1 MMREMEE
8 LRSEN
13 DYLKDELEEL
23 RAEMEELRDS
33 YLEED
38 VYQVQ
43 ELRRELDRANK
54 NCRILQYRLR
64 KTEQKSLK
72 VAQTGQVDGELIRNL
87 EQDLKVAKDVSVRLH
102 HELESVEEKRVSAE
116 DENESLR
123 QRLIEVEISKQTLQN
138 ELDRIRESSLKRRGS
153 RELHKDKKSATQE
166 DNADLKCQLQFAKEE
181 GSLMRKK
188 MAKLGREKDDLD
200 HELQKY
206 RSIYGDVDSPLPTGE
221 AGGPPSTREAE
232 LKLRLKLVEEEANIL
247 GRKIVELEVENR
259 GLKAEMEDVR
269 CQYERDLQSRELP
282 SSLPASPYAESLESC
297 GELRRHLQFVE
308 EEAEL
313 LRRSIGEVEEH
324 NKQLSSELDRFK
336 CGEGGG
342 PEVGWREDGGGG
354 LKANG
359 SLQEELKA
367 ARLQVNELSGKVMKL
382 QYENRVLIS
391 NVQRY
396 DLASN
401 LGPRGAGGRDTGEA
415 ESPEGRKESEGG
427 GGGCPHPKR
436 EGPVGGESDSEEI
449 FEKTSGLGSSGKP
462 SDSSDT
468 CSAELLRKREDSESL
483 VSIKREAER
492 LGRTVERLI
501 TDTDSLIYDARLLAL
516 QRALEQDSVGSD
528 NEPELLDSINSRMK
542 AFRSEL
548 RCFMEKVDHLGEGL
562 REQIDDL
569 SPMPNLTESPSF
581 LSSVTSMSRDSPIGT
596 LGKELITDFQSK
608 LRDQPDW
615 QPIPEDGHD
624 REAHQ
629 TGSSTDPSRKADGG
643 YKGYRPENQDCFGT
657 ELRES
662 HLLPESSST
671 SVHELQLCLKQE
683 RRLREEEKEKFT
695 TKLIE
700 MEEESQKRLLRKD
713 FEVQSLNLQNRLE
726 QKSWSHERSLL
737 AQEVKMFEHNSILL
751 YVKLQWLLTRWKQG
765 KELDCGG
772 EDRLE
777 FEQIDSLP
785 ELSLLLKQ
793 KELVAGEAEAGGCE
807 LSECSQF
814 SPESPGHGPQ
824 LQTEELLQQQKQA
837 RENRRVLSALQS
849 VLEEFHVELRDE
861 EQTRSERPA
870 WETQRPQQKCLLLQE
885 FEEQTGKQDGNLGYE
900 DGSEALQSEQEAQQ
914 RLAEGSSM
922 ASEPHWQLQPCH
934 RNCQRHRLELLE
946 SFERERR
953 DWEQQKRKLR
963 ERLQQL
969 QKEAQPQS
977 GDRPFA
983 DLREPSPDLSEQE
996 WFPGGHSQGRDAFPE
1011 RGFGERRSAVPALR
1025 EGERC
1030 RTAPSLFLDAL
1041 SLDSL
1046 SEASG
1051 SASDSCSL
1059 EREKFT
1065 TGTYEAL
1072 NEICVAKDVSRF
1084 DKEDACK
1091 ANLQRAKSV
1100 SSMSDFQRLMNSSP
1114 FLPEK
1119 TSPGDPKPRMC
1130 FPREDP
1136 TPPLSPD
1143 DLKYIEEFSRK
1154 SWEYADRE
1162 RPGEAWVQKSESK
1175 RVREV
1180 SALTLDPL
1188 QATSWYLT
1196 TSVTMTTSTVT
1207 SSEIAGPQKPQP
1219 SQRVVPVPV
1228 PDMAG
1233 VRLYHSPPVLRSDS
1247 GIKSLD
1253 SDFAFATVVPIGNGV
1268 EPKGGPAQEVF
1279 GRWTCEPS
1287 REVLEGGLRPPEHP
1301 VCATVGF
1308 ASSLQGLNISGNMSD
1323 DMKEVAHSVMSRMRS
1338 SSAERQSKDIGCQ
1351 TNGVS
1356 NAGTQTTR
1364 LVSIGLQTDTARC
1377 LASSPHKCLT
1387 PRGGSTPVSSP
1398 SRSFRNKQVAPAVE
1412 KMQAKF
1418 ERVCCSPKY
1427 GSPKLQRKASA
1438 KPEGPKERGPPPAPA
1453 LPQKGFNESA
1463 WARSTTTRDSPV
1475 HTTINDGLSSLFN
1488 IIDHT
1493 PVACEAAQRLPRPPV
1508 RLPKPPE
1515 PHSSFG
1521 AVQEFLKSMR
1531 GRSPSPVC
1539 ASTES
1544 ERDSDGE
1551 VLVVKQELCLS
1562 PGYHLAGSPA
1572 RLLNRRLLEQV
1583 YGEDHK
1589 LQRVL
1594 TDQDSESGDTDQAS
1608 PASLEDLPWPPP
1620 LEPRFSR
1627 PARPARRP
1635 PSRWA
1640 SRSPSASRPS
1650 SSGDL
1655 VTVQQPETNGSTT
1668 TEADLD
1674 PGQESA

>member
-1 MMREMEE
+1 
-8 LRSEN
+8 
-13 DYLKDELEEL
+13 
-23 RAEMEELRDS
+23 MEELRDS

-427 GGGCPHPKR
+427 GGGRLPIP
-436 EGPVGGESDSEEI
+436 I
-449 FEKTSGLGSSGKP
+449 FCFLYFPPPLSF
-462 SDSSDT
+462 
-468 CSAELLRKREDSESL
+468 CC
-483 VSIKREAER
+483 
-492 LGRTVERLI
+492 
-501 TDTDSLIYDARLLAL
+501 
-516 QRALEQDSVGSD
+516 
-528 NEPELLDSINSRMK
+528 
-542 AFRSEL
+542 FRSN
-548 RCFMEKVDHLGEGL
+548 RPCT
-562 REQIDDL
+562 Q
-569 SPMPNLTESPSF
+569 
-581 LSSVTSMSRDSPIGT
+581 
-596 LGKELITDFQSK
+596 QSK

-657 ELRES
+657 EVKLESIALTECRRSPAS
-662 HLLPESSST
+662 HLSDETTTTIHKLHSYSAFHNGRT
-671 SVHELQLCLKQE
+671 SQGARQL
-683 RRLREEEKEKFT
+683 R
-695 TKLIE
+695 
-700 MEEESQKRLLRKD
+700 ESQKRLLRKD

-777 FEQIDSLP
+777 VGQTFNTTLT
-785 ELSLLLKQ
+785 
-793 KELVAGEAEAGGCE
+793 
-807 LSECSQF
+807 F
-814 SPESPGHGPQ
+814 PQ
-824 LQTEELLQQQKQA
+824 TA
-837 RENRRVLSALQS
+837 S

-963 ERLQQL
+963 ERLQQVG
-969 QKEAQPQS
+969 EA
-977 GDRPFA
+977 
-983 DLREPSPDLSEQE
+983 REQWDES
-996 WFPGGHSQGRDAFPE
+996 
-1011 RGFGERRSAVPALR
+1011 RSSSWRLTTMQNIQFSSVV
-1025 EGERC
+1025 
-1030 RTAPSLFLDAL
+1030 SLGVSL
-1041 SLDSL
+1041 SL
-1046 SEASG
+1046 
-1051 SASDSCSL
+1051 
-1059 EREKFT
+1059 
-1065 TGTYEAL
+1065 
-1072 NEICVAKDVSRF
+1072 
-1084 DKEDACK
+1084 
-1091 ANLQRAKSV
+1091 AKSV

-1143 DLKYIEEFSRK
+1143 DLN
-1154 SWEYADRE
+1154 
-1162 RPGEAWVQKSESK
+1162 
-1175 RVREV
+1175 
-1180 SALTLDPL
+1180 ALTLDPL

-1196 TSVTMTTSTVT
+1196 T
-1207 SSEIAGPQKPQP
+1207 I
-1219 SQRVVPVPV
+1219 

-1608 PASLEDLPWPPP
+1608 PASLEVSLLSLP
-1620 LEPRFSR
+1620 L
-1627 PARPARRP
+1627 
-1635 PSRWA
+1635 
-1640 SRSPSASRPS
+1640 
-1650 SSGDL
+1650 L
-1655 VTVQQPETNGSTT
+1655 
-1668 TEADLD
+1668 
-1674 PGQESA
+1674 